1 MGSHAN
7 ISFFV
12 QHLGCTHRC
21 TFCDQRAI
29 TGQNKLPNASDIK
42 QGVETAVK
50 SPFYT
55 PHNTEIAFFGG
66 SFTAIEKEYMI
77 SLLDSAYVYVKNGAV
92 SGIRVSTRPDAIDR
106 ERLEILKKYGV
117 SAIELGAQSMDDLV
131 LSANKRGHTCD
142 DVKNACAL
150 IKEYGFSLGLQMMSG
165 LYKSTFDTD
174 RKTVEEF
181 IKLSPDTVRIY
192 PTVVLKHTALA
203 KLVKSGEYLPLSL
216 VDAVEQCCQHYIDFS
231 KQGIKVIRMGLHSI
245 NEEDYVVGPWHPA
258 FSQMC
263 MSRIYLSKIKNEIDV
278 FPKGKVVIKV
288 NSSEISTFVGQKKSN
303 IKELEKI
310 GYVCS
315 IKGEANIPIGD
326 FKIEGDV
333 K

>member
-1 MGSHAN
+1 
-7 ISFFV
+7 
-12 QHLGCTHRC
+12 
-21 TFCDQRAI
+21 
-29 TGQNKLPNASDIK
+29 
-42 QGVETAVK
+42 
-50 SPFYT
+50 
-55 PHNTEIAFFGG
+55 
-66 SFTAIEKEYMI
+66 
-77 SLLDSAYVYVKNGAV
+77 
-92 SGIRVSTRPDAIDR
+92 
-106 ERLEILKKYGV
+106 
-117 SAIELGAQSMDDLV
+117 
-131 LSANKRGHTCD
+131 
-142 DVKNACAL
+142 
-150 IKEYGFSLGLQMMSG
+150 MMTG

-203 KLVKSGEYLPLSL
+203 KLAISGEYLPLSL
-216 VDAVEQCCQHYIDFS
+216 FEAVEQCCQHYIAFS
-231 KQGIKVIRMGLHSI
+231 EQGIKVIRMGLHSI
-245 NEEDYVVGPWHPA
+245 NEEDYIAGPWHPA

-263 MSRIYLSKIKNEIDV
+263 MSRIYLSKIKNEIGA
-278 FPKGKVVIKV
+278 FPKGKVVIWV

-315 IKGEANIPIGD
+315 IKGEANIAIGE